1 MGEKGGIF
9 IMYDMNNGSIYSSE
23 VVGNSPNVPYG
34 VGGTNPY
41 TMGYHVNPA
50 VVDKNVMDALLKFE
64 EEKFKAQLDMEKQRM
79 NYACKRD
86 LEMFK
91 TENRLRIEEK
101 QAEHSMRRIEGMR
114 ARAEERE
121 NASYAIF
128 KDSESKLRLE
138 IKYPTRKSNYSEPV
152 INSVN
157 MRACRICDAET
168 QKTVAVI
175 FLADNLTE
183 NIVLK
188 REDVNP
194 KVFEKCLSERGLAI
208 TTSRERRK
216 LVVELLLSYL
226 IDEAAVVELPKKVGW
241 SKTNTGWFFAES
253 ESETIKGVLKEGYG
267 IK

>member
-9 IMYDMNNGSIYSSE
+9 IMYEMNNGFIYSSE
-23 VVGNSPNVPYG
+23 VVGNSPNAPYG
-34 VGGTNPY
+34 VGGINPY
-41 TMGYHVNPA
+41 TTVYPVNPA
-50 VVDKNVMDALLKFE
+50 VADKSFMDALLKFE
-64 EEKFKAQLDMEKQRM
+64 EEKFKAQLDMEKQRL

-86 LEMFK
+86 LEMLK

-101 QAEHSMRRIEGMR
+101 QAENSMRRIEGMR

-168 QKTVAVI
+168 QKTVAII